1 MFCILSRCKN
11 GIAEHS
17 DYTKDADVTDVA
29 GGTRHHRKNMLAA
42 LPLDEDKY
50 ADYASNPPKDST
62 TRSTRSSRLRGSARG
77 AVDYNEEKV
86 CISYFLPLLVHWGY
100 NHISCPTVTLIIQI
114 IIFTRLV

>member
-1 MFCILSRCKN
+1 MFYILIRCKN
-11 GIAEHS
+11 GIEEHS

-42 LPLDEDKY
+42 LPLDEKY
-50 ADYASNPPKDST
+50 ADKASNAPKDST
-62 TRSTRSSRLRGSARG
+62 TRSTRSSRLRGSTRG

-86 CISYFLPLLVHWGY
+86 CISYYLPPSCP
-100 NHISCPTVTLIIQI
+100 HISCPTVTLIILI

>member
-1 MFCILSRCKN
+1 MIRCKN
-11 GIAEHS
+11 GIEEHS

-50 ADYASNPPKDST
+50 ADKASNPPKDST
-62 TRSTRSSRLRGSARG
+62 TRSTRSSRLRGSTRG

-86 CISYFLPLLVHWGY
+86 CISYFLPPSCPL

-114 IIFTRLV
+114 IIFTCLV